1 MTGTLMMKSLR
12 NNMYVLP
19 VREFVASAVGL
30 TLLYMGYPVFGG
42 IFLSIV
48 IFSLLFGTYRV

>member
-1 MTGTLMMKSLR
+1 
-12 NNMYVLP
+12 MYVLP